1 MPVPPGSAGGSRGL
15 RRPLEQWKVR
25 VWRRPQRLKPAGM
38 ASPAQ
43 AQSWLPTL
51 MTLASAM

>member
-1 MPVPPGSAGGSRGL
+1 M

-25 VWRRPQRLKPAGM
+25 VWRRPQHLKPAGM
-38 ASPAQ
+38 ESPAQ

-51 MTLASAM
+51 MTLPSAM

>member
-1 MPVPPGSAGGSRGL
+1 M

-25 VWRRPQRLKPAGM
+25 VWRRPQRLMPAGM

-43 AQSWLPTL
+43 ALLWLPTL
-51 MTLASAM
+51 MTLASAI

>member
-1 MPVPPGSAGGSRGL
+1 
-15 RRPLEQWKVR
+15 

-43 AQSWLPTL
+43 ALLRLPIL
-51 MTLASAM
+51 KTLALAM

>member
-1 MPVPPGSAGGSRGL
+1 L

-25 VWRRPQRLKPAGM
+25 VWRRPQRLKPAVM
-38 ASPAQ
+38 ASPAR
-43 AQSWLPTL
+43 ALSWRPAL

>member
-1 MPVPPGSAGGSRGL
+1 
-15 RRPLEQWKVR
+15 LEQWKVR

-38 ASPAQ
+38 ASPAL
-43 AQSWLPTL
+43 ALLRLPTS

>member
-1 MPVPPGSAGGSRGL
+1 L

-25 VWRRPQRLKPAGM
+25 AWQRPQRLKPAVM

-43 AQSWLPTL
+43 ALLQQPSL
-51 MTLASAM
+51 MTLASAN

>member
-1 MPVPPGSAGGSRGL
+1 L

-38 ASPAQ
+38 ASLAQ
-43 AQSWLPTL
+43 ALLWRLTL

>member
-1 MPVPPGSAGGSRGL
+1 L

-25 VWRRPQRLKPAGM
+25 VWRRPQPLKPAGA

-43 AQSWLPTL
+43 ALLRLPTL
-51 MTLASAM
+51 MTLA